1 MANGNELNRIVD
13 AARSAER
20 QAAPWIET
28 LARFGYAAKGVVY
41 VLVGFIAASAAFGG
55 GGDVEGSSGALR
67 SLRDEPFGE
76 LLLWLIGIGLAG
88 YVVWRAISALRNP
101 EGEDTGKR
109 VFYGVT
115 AAIYAALALE
125 AVRLATGG
133 GGGEGSH
140 WTATLLE
147 QPFGRL
153 LTGGVGLAIA
163 AYGVQQLRQAWKLD
177 FGERLDLGGLSVEAR
192 TWVIRF
198 GRAGIAAR
206 GVVFGLLGYM
216 FGRAAMEADASEADG
231 VEGVLES
238 MRDQPWLLGL
248 VALGLIAYGLF
259 NLVRAR
265 YRRIRAA

>member
-1 MANGNELNRIVD
+1 MQRRDEVHGLMD

-20 QAAPWIET
+20 QAAPWVEK

-41 VLVGFIAASAAFGG
+41 GLVGSIAARAAFGG
-55 GGDVEGSSGALR
+55 GGGVEGSSGALQ

-76 LLLWLIGIGLAG
+76 VLLWLIGIGLIG
-88 YVVWRAISALRNP
+88 YVVWRAVSAVRNP
-101 EGEDTGKR
+101 ENDSAGKR

-115 AAIYAALALE
+115 AVIYAGLAFE
-125 AVRLATGG
+125 TIRLAMGDA
-133 GGGEGSH
+133 GGEGSH

-153 LTGGVGLAIA
+153 LTGVVGVAIA
-163 AYGVQQLRQAWKLD
+163 GYGVHQLWRAWTLD
-177 FGERLDLGGLSVEAR
+177 FGERLELSRLSATAR
-192 TWVIRF
+192 TWVVRF

-216 FGRAAMEADASEADG
+216 FGRAAMRADASRSDD

-238 MRDQPWLLGL
+238 MRDRPWLLGL
-248 VALGLIAYGLF
+248 VAIGLVAYGLF